1 MGDSLL
7 TGLLRKLSKPIE
19 SKAVQEAEREMAET
33 ENLLSQGHVIG
44 APNVFEPGRTEL
56 APEIAACYIALL
68 KKARP
73 GQKPGEVLLV
83 PGDRLA
89 LDVDGA
95 RVDLRAFDRRS
106 RQLAEEIEALFQD
119 GWEPDVQRWINAII
133 QKEW

>member
-1 MGDSLL
+1 
-7 TGLLRKLSKPIE
+7 
-19 SKAVQEAEREMAET
+19 MAET
-33 ENLLSQGHVIG
+33 EDLLSQGHVIG

-73 GQKPGEVLLV
+73 GQKPREVLLV

-95 RVDLRAFDRRS
+95 RIDFRGSAGAFDRRS
-106 RQLAEEIEALFQD
+106 RQLTEEIEALFQD